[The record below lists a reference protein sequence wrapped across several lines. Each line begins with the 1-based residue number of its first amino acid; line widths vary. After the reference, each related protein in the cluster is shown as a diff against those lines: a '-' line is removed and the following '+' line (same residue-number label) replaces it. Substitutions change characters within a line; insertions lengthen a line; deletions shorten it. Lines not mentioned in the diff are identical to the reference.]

1 MPLFSY
7 IALKEKRCIKIK
19 RIFIL
24 CLVFCFFALPSCA
37 ERKPASCREV
47 LLALID
53 SEIGL
58 PAGKIYD
65 LNAPEG
71 NSEYIDERV
80 ISSLFWEGSA
90 PPMRSGW
97 LDMALFLS
105 TSDHPCELAVF
116 LCDSPD
122 TASDTARILCQRLDV
137 IRTAKAKT
145 EHSAMLDAATVTV
158 IGNYVLLVISSD
170 TDNSIKIA
178 RSLIK

>member
-1 MPLFSY
+1 M
-7 IALKEKRCIKIK
+7 
-19 RIFIL
+19 
-24 CLVFCFFALPSCA
+24 
-37 ERKPASCREV
+37 

-71 NSEYIDERV
+71 NPEYLDERV
-80 ISSLFWEGSA
+80 IASLFGNGSP

-97 LDMALFLS
+97 LDMALFMS

-122 TASDTARILCQRLDV
+122 TASDTARLLCQRLDI
-137 IRTAKAKT
+137 IRTVKAKS
-145 EHSAMLDAATVTV
+145 EYSQMLDSASVTV
-158 IGNYVLLVISSD
+158 MGNYVLLAISSD
-170 TDNSIKIA
+170 TNNAIKIA
-178 RSLIK
+178 RAAIK